1 MAGHILPYR
10 ADPAELRRF
19 LVALARGRG
28 AAELREREFSPKS
41 YEGVA
46 TSAEVLG
53 LSEGKEGPCTKLGQR
68 FARAQGEEQRAVAR
82 DVIRN
87 YPPYDGALCELA
99 DGAVETTLVDLE
111 RWWADHGFGSSDSNR
126 SEAASI
132 FARFVAAAGVGRYV
146 QGRKGKVS
154 RIVWTGVQPG
164 PETPVA
170 RSTRNG
176 DLPRAREPAGQL
188 GNASGAR
195 LGKAADPPLRGEV
208 QAIPREGLDR
218 AGAEVPRRTEGSG
231 QNRLEWDLGPGRR
244 VLLELPAGLSPG
256 EKERLLRLMELLLR
270 D

>member
-10 ADPAELRRF
+10 SDPAELRRF

-53 LSEGKEGPCTKLGQR
+53 LSEGKDGPCTKLGQR
-68 FARAQGEEQRAVAR
+68 FARAQGDEQRAVAR

-87 YPPYDGALCELA
+87 YPPYDGAMCDLA
-99 DGAVETTLVDLE
+99 DGAVETALVDLE

-132 FARFVAAAGVGRYV
+132 FARFVAAAGMGRYV

-164 PETPVA
+164 PDTPVA
-170 RSTRNG
+170 RTTRIG
-176 DLPRAREPAGQL
+176 DLPPARGPAGQP

-195 LGKAADPPLRGEV
+195 LGEAADASPRVDEV
-208 QAIPREGLDR
+208 ATPREGPDR
-218 AGAEVPRRTEGSG
+218 AGAEVPRRADGSG